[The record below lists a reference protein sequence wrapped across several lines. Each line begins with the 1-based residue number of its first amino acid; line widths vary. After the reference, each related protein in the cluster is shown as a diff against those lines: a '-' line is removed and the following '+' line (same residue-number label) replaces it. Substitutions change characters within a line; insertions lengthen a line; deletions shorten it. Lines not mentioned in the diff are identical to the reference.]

1 MRSFLF
7 AKSSP
12 TAAKPSSPKADA
24 EQASENTPAIS
35 PTSKE
40 VREYEHHRQQVKKA
54 AETAKLRVR
63 KLASATKQLSLSQP
77 RAPTSKVRKGLG
89 ILVDVAD
96 PVEPLP
102 DSGKANEEELQAS
115 PERKL
120 EVNLGDLIVTRKSPS
135 RKGAENDFEL
145 IPHIRSVIILD
156 DNQPHDIDVEEP
168 WEHITGVED
177 DQGYK
182 DNAKGISYAMVVARA
197 M

>member
-1 MRSFLF
+1 MRSLIF
-7 AKSSP
+7 AKASA
-12 TAAKPSSPKADA
+12 TATKPSPPKADA
-24 EQASENTPAIS
+24 EQASETTSAIS
-35 PTSKE
+35 PASKE

-54 AETAKLRVR
+54 AETANLRVR

-77 RAPTSKVRKGLG
+77 RTPTSKVRKGLG
-89 ILVDVAD
+89 LLVDVAD
-96 PVEPLP
+96 TDEPLP
-102 DSGKANEEELQAS
+102 DTGKANKEEPQAP

-120 EVNLGDLIVTRKSPS
+120 EVNLGDLIVTRKS

-156 DNQPHDIDVEEP
+156 DNQSHDIDVEEP
-168 WEHITGVED
+168 WEHITGVD
-177 DQGYK
+177 DDPGYK